1 MNKPA
6 WKNFLFCFATFLY
19 LALSSFSAFGGQANV
34 FVYHRFG
41 DNRYPS
47 TNISLQDFEAHLNIL
62 QREKVEVLTL
72 GDVLRRL
79 RQGLTLPSACAVLT
93 IDDGYRSF
101 LSGAIPLLRR
111 YGFPATLFVST
122 GAVGREGFLSW
133 EELKKLSREGIEIG
147 SHSATHFH
155 LVDKKAGEAVPEWL
169 QRVKN
174 DLASGQKAFR
184 KNLGEAPRLFSY
196 PYGEYSPE
204 VSVLVESLGFIGA
217 VGQQSGVVSE
227 ISDPFS
233 LPRFPMGGPY
243 ASEESFSTKLRMK
256 ALPVKVLH
264 PRSTLLEEE
273 NPPVLKVK
281 IDDKDVDLRRLSCF
295 VSGQGQGLIK
305 VDPSSMDTYFVQGA
319 EPLTSRRSKYTLTA
333 PSKDGKSWYWFSQL
347 WIKAGS
353 RE

>member
-1 MNKPA
+1 MNKPVL
-6 WKNFLFCFATFLY
+6 KNFLLFFPTFLF
-19 LALSSFSAFGGQANV
+19 LALLSFSAFGGQANI

-62 QREKVEVLTL
+62 QREKVEVLKL
-72 GDVLRRL
+72 DDVVLRL
-79 RQGLTLPSACAVLT
+79 RQGLPLPTACAVLT

-101 LSGAIPLLRR
+101 LSGAMPLLRR

-122 GAVGREGFLSW
+122 GLVGREGYLSW
-133 EELKKLSREGIEIG
+133 EELRQLSREGIDIG

-155 LVDKKAGEAVPEWL
+155 LVEKKAGEAVSEWL
-169 QRVKN
+169 QRVEH
-174 DLASGQKAFR
+174 DIVSGQESFR
-184 KNLGEAPRLFSY
+184 KNLGEPPHLFSY
-196 PYGEYSPE
+196 PYGEYTPE
-204 VSVLVESLGFIGA
+204 VSALIESLGFIGA

-227 ISDPFS
+227 ISELFV
-233 LPRFPMGGPY
+233 LPRFPMGGAY

-264 PRSTLLEEE
+264 PRTTLLEEE

-295 VSGQGQGLIK
+295 VSGQGNCLIRTE
-305 VDPSSMDTYFVQGA
+305 PSTMNTFFVQGA
-319 EPLTSRRSKYTLTA
+319 EPLMSRRSKYTLTA
-333 PSKDGKSWYWFSQL
+333 PSKDGKSWYWFSRL
-347 WIKAGS
+347 WINVGI